1 MKTGW
6 LIAGLGLVAAVA
18 VAGTVVS
25 LGEIRALRRDLD
37 AVRGTVSTQRQTQA
51 THRQSIES
59 LRRHQPQLTAEE
71 FAAWKEEID
80 RVTRESFGALV
91 ELNDENGSIAAIIE
105 SVRADVEDVESLRT
119 PEIQERL
126 QQEVRQHVALA
137 LEEKGLILKRQRPSV
152 ADLAGSL
159 SLDDM
164 QALQMREAFARAR
177 DRTLAMMQE
186 PRDDGTD
193 LLAEFVDLENVSVY
207 DPERDARYWKLLR
220 LPSAGTTVH
229 QRMLLI
235 EDETDLDIQRILTAS
250 QYEVYKALD
259 IIPGELTL
267 GGTAGE

>member
-6 LIAGLGLVAAVA
+6 LVAGLGLVAAVA
-18 VAGTVVS
+18 VTGTIVS
-25 LGEIRALRRDLD
+25 LGEVRALRRELD
-37 AVRGTVSTQRQTQA
+37 AVRGTVSTQRQSQA
-51 THRQSIES
+51 TQRRSIES

-91 ELNDENGSIAAIIE
+91 ALDDESGSIAAIIE
-105 SVRADVEDVESLRT
+105 SVRDDVEDLESLRT
-119 PEIQERL
+119 PAIQERL

-159 SLDDM
+159 TLDTA
-164 QALQMREAFARAR
+164 QADEMRRAFARAR
-177 DRTLAMMQE
+177 DRTLTMMQE
-186 PRDDGTD
+186 PRADGVD

-207 DPERDARYWKLLR
+207 APERDARYWRLLR
-220 LPSAGTTVH
+220 LPSEGTTVH

-235 EDETDLDIQRILTAS
+235 EDETDLEIQRILTAS
-250 QYEVYKALD
+250 QYEAYKALD